1 MRSLACSLL
10 VWLLLAACDTAAA
23 ADSTPQGA
31 IERLLEQPDA
41 AADRNETDKL
51 HALYAKRSF
60 EPLWTMNGKVTQQA
74 TTLIQALRSAE
85 TYGLRSTDYGVEA
98 MVALLAP
105 RSAEHVAS
113 FDVQLSA
120 LASRFLQHL
129 HQGRADPRAAGFE
142 LQESRPP
149 LDLAAILT
157 LLATTDNASAV
168 ISSVEPAFYHYR
180 LLKDALKRYQQLA
193 DKPGLSDLP
202 RFQSTIKPGG
212 PYAGAPALRKLLH
225 ALGDL
230 PAIPPKAG
238 PVLDPKLVKA
248 LQRFQERHGISPSGR
263 LDAATHAA
271 LTVPLAKRVR
281 QIELTLERWRW
292 LPSFETPPIIVN
304 IPQFRLFAFRSTQ
317 DLQADILQMDVIVG
331 QSYPERQTPV
341 FAGDLR
347 YLIFRPYW
355 DIPTSIL
362 QNEMLPRI
370 RDNPGYLA
378 AQHLEMVQGDLDDSA
393 TVLPPTPANIE
404 ALAAG
409 KLRLR
414 QQPGPDNALGLIKF
428 MFPNSHDVY
437 LHSTPAHQL
446 FKESRRDFSH
456 GCIRVSDPLALAVQV
471 LRNTPGDWT
480 REKIDEAMQ
489 SGPANQRV
497 NLASPIRVFILYAT
511 VLAKEDGTIL
521 FFDDIYEHD
530 KRLEDLLKLPP
541 VAAPSAP
548 AAAQGPAA
556 QAAAAPGSQG
566 GAVKASPRAAAT
578 PRS

>member
-1 MRSLACSLL
+1 LLVSLL
-10 VWLLLAACDTAAA
+10 LGATQTVLAADV
-23 ADSTPQGA
+23 DTPQGA
-31 IERLLEQPDA
+31 IQGLVERPDGA
-41 AADRNETDKL
+41 TELRG
-51 HALYAKRSF
+51 LYAKRSF
-60 EPLWTMNGKVTQQA
+60 EPLWTVKDKVTPQA

-85 TYGLRSTDYGVEA
+85 AYGLRSTDYDVDA
-98 MVALLAP
+98 VAALLATP
-105 RSAEHVAS
+105 TAEHVAS
-113 FDVQLSA
+113 VDVQLSA

-142 LQESRPP
+142 LQGGRPP

-157 LLATTDNASAV
+157 LLATTDDPSAV
-168 ISSVEPAFYHYR
+168 VGSVEPAFYHYR
-180 LLKDALKRYQQLA
+180 LLKAALKRYRQLA
-193 DKPGLSDLP
+193 AQPGLSDLP
-202 RFQSTIKPGG
+202 RFQGTIKPGAA
-212 PYAGAPALRKLLH
+212 YAGAPTLRKLLR

-230 PAIPPKAG
+230 PSSPKAG

-248 LQRFQERHGISPSGR
+248 LKHFQERHGIEPSGR
-263 LDAATHAA
+263 LAAATHAA
-271 LTVPLAKRVR
+271 LTVPLTKRVR

-292 LPSFETPPIIVN
+292 LPPFETPPLIVN

-331 QSYPERQTPV
+331 QSYPEKQTPV
-341 FAGDLR
+341 FAGDMR
-347 YLIFRPYW
+347 YVIFRPYW
-355 DIPTSIL
+355 DIPSTIL
-362 QNEMLPRI
+362 ENELLPHI

-393 TVLPPTPANIE
+393 LVVPPTPANIE

-471 LRNTPGDWT
+471 LRDTSGDWT
-480 REKIDEAMQ
+480 REKIDEAMK

-497 NLASPIRVFILYAT
+497 NLESPIRVLILYAT
-511 VLAKEDGTIL
+511 ALAKEDGSMF
-521 FFDDIYEHD
+521 FFDDIYGHD
-530 KRLEDLLKLPP
+530 QRLEGLLKLPP
-541 VAAPSAP
+541 AAPPSVPTAAQGLTPASAP
-548 AAAQGPAA
+548 APHV
-556 QAAAAPGSQG
+556 QAGTPGSHG
-566 GAVKASPRAAAT
+566 GVKANARAAAT